1 MPEPNRPPWRI
12 ADALGG
18 SPIGDLIDS
27 KVTVILECESC
38 RHRAAWS
45 AGDLARRFGKVRE
58 ATLNRIAPKLRCRA
72 CRSEWVRLFR
82 G

>member
-12 ADALGG
+12 AEALSGF
-18 SPIGDLIDS
+18 PISDLIDTG
-27 KVTVILECESC
+27 VTVIVECESC
-38 RHRAAWS
+38 RHKAAWS
-45 AGDLARRFGKVRE
+45 PADLAGRFGTARDT
-58 ATLNRIAPKLRCRA
+58 TLNRIGPKLRCGT